1 MSHDRPLLEVARS
14 VLTDGEWDV
23 YMTNIV
29 LGYGRHTGAERLGIS
44 ESAYRHRLA
53 TAKRKLDIA
62 TKEAA

>member
-1 MSHDRPLLEVARS
+1 MSRDRPLLEVARA
-14 VLTDGEWDV
+14 VLSDAEWDV

-29 LGYGRHTGAERLGIS
+29 LGYGRHAGSERLGIS

-53 TAKRKLDIA
+53 AAKRKLDVA